1 MTAAKRRRWAC
12 PTGAHPGVLGSTR
25 PRRDDLVRYCLPCSI
40 AVGRLIE
47 RTAPALERQ
56 RAAAADRAAT
66 RTKARRAARSAAVAR
81 AMAVETAR
89 YTVDGLDLR
98 AEMERIRRLPLFAG
112 TRVARLAPGFTVT
125 RCRTAPRT
133 CAGRAWPSEH
143 RIHLSLWP
151 TISRAKA
158 CATLVHELTHLWVG
172 RDNRD
177 SKAWHGE
184 AFQRAMR
191 AAFKAAYGIEGPP
204 GYRGASSAPLATR
217 LAQAQRSAADGMS

>member
-1 MTAAKRRRWAC
+1 MTAAKRVRWAC
-12 PTGAHPGVLGSTR
+12 PTGTHPGVLASTR
-25 PRRDDLVRYCLPCSI
+25 PRRDDLVRYCLQCSI
-40 AVGRLIE
+40 ATGRLVE
-47 RTAPALERQ
+47 RVAPALERR
-56 RAAAADRAAT
+56 RAAAAERAAGT
-66 RTKARRAARSAAVAR
+66 AKAKRAARSAALAR
-81 AMAVETAR
+81 ARAAETAR
-89 YTVDGLDLR
+89 YTVEGLDLR
-98 AEMERIRRLPLFAG
+98 VELERIRRLPLFVG
-112 TRVARLAPGFTVT
+112 TRVARMAPGFTVT

-133 CAGRAWPSEH
+133 CVGRAWPSEH

-204 GYRGASSAPLATR
+204 GYRGASSAPFAT
-217 LAQAQRSAADGMS
+217 LLQRSEQSAADVRS